1 MSEAAVAISSES
13 RSWWE
18 GIKPYFEKA
27 PIAAF
32 FVGVS
37 SGFPYA
43 MIGATL
49 TTRLAQD
56 GIEKS
61 TVTTFALAFLVYNL
75 KFLWAWIVDG
85 VRLPLLGRLGQR
97 VSWLIFS
104 GFLVMAAVANLA
116 LQDPSA
122 NIYQTAIAAVLVG
135 VAGATF
141 DIVIDA
147 YRIEL
152 LEPRQL
158 GVGSGMSQY
167 GWRIGSVAA
176 GALALV
182 LAARVG
188 WEAAYLACALFA
200 LPAMLTGL
208 IVGEPKRHREPA
220 ARKGMSNAVEAIWKP
235 FAEFFK
241 RRGAYLVLLFILL
254 HKIGDTLGQLVLRLL
269 LDDMAYTNDEIA
281 IWDVGVGFWAYLIG
295 IFVGGVLYAK
305 IGMKRSVLI
314 SLILMGISNATF
326 AFLAMAG
333 HTNLGLAACIGF
345 ENFASGIGG
354 VVVVAYFSALCNLQ
368 FTASQYALI
377 SAAASI
383 VGRLLTGTTAGA
395 LVEAFGFV
403 NFYWLTTVAALPGII
418 LFWLMMRSGLV
429 DSSIGTAG
437 VEGEGDARAEDPQS
451 GSGPLSPSSS
461 PAR

>member
-1 MSEAAVAISSES
+1 MSEAAVAANGGS
-13 RSWWE
+13 RSWWD
-18 GIKPYFEKA
+18 GFKPYLEKA

-61 TVTTFALAFLVYNL
+61 TVTTFALAFLVYNF
-75 KFLWAWIVDG
+75 KFLWAWVVDG
-85 VRLPLLGRLGQR
+85 VHLPLLGRLGQR

-104 GFLVMAAVANLA
+104 GILVMAAVANLA
-116 LQDPSA
+116 FQDPSA
-122 NIYQTAIAAVLVG
+122 NIYQMAIAAILVG
-135 VAGATF
+135 IAGATF

-188 WEAAYLACALFA
+188 WEVAYLACAMFA

-208 IVGEPKRHREPA
+208 IVGEPKRHREPP
-220 ARKGMSNAVEAIWKP
+220 ARKGMSEAVVAIWGP

-269 LDDMAYTNDEIA
+269 LDDMGYTNDEIA

-314 SLILMGISNATF
+314 SLILMGVSNATF

-333 HTNLGLAACIGF
+333 HTNTGLAACIGF

-437 VEGEGDARAEDPQS
+437 VEGEGDARTGQA
-451 GSGPLSPSSS
+451 
-461 PAR
+461 